1 MTLSYVSVLD
11 IKWFPLQSAMAASEH
26 VLSFITCTYEGRTPP
41 VKFLVQVWASTVH
54 YFSEQVRITSLTAHD
69 VTSNIGAWEHKWKWS
84 GSQAASSSDGGR
96 TNEPDNKE
104 LQNKISLISGQVK
117 RMQSEKDSR
126 KRNWNQQSAEDI
138 EQGRRNKRQQPAAAQ
153 THGGGKSRSGGTG
166 KGGGRKGKY

>member
-1 MTLSYVSVLD
+1 MTLSYVSIQNV
-11 IKWFPLQSAMAASEH
+11 KWFPLQSAMAASEQ

-41 VKFLVQVWASTVH
+41 VKFLVEAWASTIH
-54 YFSEQVRITSLTAHD
+54 YFSEQVRIAGMTAD
-69 VTSNIGAWEHKWKWS
+69 AVISNIGAWEHKWKWS
-84 GSQAASSSDGGR
+84 GSHTASSSNGKQ

-104 LQNKISLISGQVK
+104 LQNKISQISGQVK

-153 THGGGKSRSGGTG
+153 THGGGKSRSGGRG